1 MPTIT
6 RSSSSSSR
14 RRREAR
20 FCLIAS
26 AHRAASSSGGASSKV
41 ISCWVLF
48 FVARLIRPT
57 DARRK
62 PVVGD
67 IRPLLYAA
75 SSVYSRLSRRTLGV
89 LGTCNECRCRILEFC
104 DSGTEAASSMDEA
117 GGEE

>member
-1 MPTIT
+1 M
-6 RSSSSSSR
+6 
-14 RRREAR
+14 
-20 FCLIAS
+20 
-26 AHRAASSSGGASSKV
+26 
-41 ISCWVLF
+41 
-48 FVARLIRPT
+48 RPT

-117 GGEE
+117 GGEEWRGWAGFELGVRRSGSGE

>member
-1 MPTIT
+1 M
-6 RSSSSSSR
+6 
-14 RRREAR
+14 
-20 FCLIAS
+20 
-26 AHRAASSSGGASSKV
+26 
-41 ISCWVLF
+41 
-48 FVARLIRPT
+48 RPT

-104 DSGTEAASSMDEA
+104 DSGTEAASGMDEA
-117 GGEE
+117 GGEEWRGWGGFELGVRRSGSGE